1 MCPAGLSGAKL
12 AVSYNR
18 TRWSNGRVVV
28 WLSAH
33 RQTGRGEG
41 SSGLAFDLL
50 VNTPTG
56 SWQCGNDPADPA
68 GSMKSRTRHT

>member
-1 MCPAGLSGAKL
+1 MCRAGLSGAKL

-28 WLSAH
+28 WLSPH

-56 SWQCGNDPADPA
+56 S
-68 GSMKSRTRHT
+68 